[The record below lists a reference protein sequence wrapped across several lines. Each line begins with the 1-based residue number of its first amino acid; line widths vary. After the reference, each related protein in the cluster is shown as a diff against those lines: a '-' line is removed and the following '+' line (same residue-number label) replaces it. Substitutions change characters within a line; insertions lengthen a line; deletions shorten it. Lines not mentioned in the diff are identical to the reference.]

1 MKNNIKNILKSK
13 TCKRIVSGL
22 TAFVMTFSAFPI
34 ADIGNEIKQLDLFS
48 ISVSAANNDDAIP
61 PDDYEFLHDSDNKI
75 SITVQDFYKY
85 AKSYSDYPGYHQYD
99 QITIKTSSSV
109 TAYYEREFSGLGTA
123 TKPFAGSIEIEANKD
138 VVLNLDAPLF
148 NYVTDT
154 AVLNNENT
162 LKIARFY
169 GHKIPSGQT
178 IDDTTPL
185 IAKNVVLDSKYPDK
199 AKATWNISVV
209 KPSATDDETLD
220 GTLEAFGG
228 MIETIADSTQLTL
241 NVTMDQQTGDTSAVA
256 MKSKSDLGLACGL
269 IKQNATLNFSIDAS
283 SDGTIRNIS
292 SIETTLGDV
301 GGLVGEMESGSTFN
315 YTGSNIQNASTNIK
329 TSKDGYAG
337 GLVGK
342 IDSATVTFPN
352 TTYTINQYIYGTLGS
367 GGIFGYY
374 KPKNDETS
382 YDFSNL
388 NTASSQQNGTGDI
401 GGLFGVLD
409 CDHNFTI
416 DTAATVISNHA
427 DGSATSYGGL
437 IGRYKNSSLS
447 NTLTISNI
455 STNMTK
461 ASGKGAASYGG
472 AIGIIDDTNA
482 TYVKFDSFTLSN
494 AVNAYKAGDE
504 AAPRFGGLVGKAENA
519 FVDADDVT
527 ITVNNYYTGG
537 GLVGDLGNGILR
549 LTGTTDLSGA
559 KSIAPTSNGHLYGQ
573 IVGNRDSALVF
584 AEIEWVFKRSDAV
597 AADDIGAWGEVLRFD
612 TKGTDTETETDEE
625 TGDETTYDITYEQFD
640 SNTVLT
646 VNETA
651 HTITIADSANTIS
664 TVADFASTALN
675 IQISGGNIITAGS
688 ALSDDGDITLDDD
701 IDLSETGLTG
711 FTRDN
716 SGSNNDMTESHCVFN
731 GNFDADSHTV
741 TLAIGEPYGY
751 RGEDDESTADVREDD
766 LSIAETRTEG
776 DGRIYNHRYN
786 GLFGVING
794 SQIGD
799 DEATTNSTIAG
810 SIYVSPKANDIY
822 VGAVAAVVKT
832 NAKIYC
838 LDVET
843 EFDYAGTKNIYLGRL
858 VGEVNEPDEN
868 TVSTKALDIY
878 NCVLSGEV
886 SGTNASDSTCIGGAI
901 GKIYHH
907 VNKIQ
912 NWYFE
917 SIQLSGKIENKAEKT
932 DQIIGG
938 LVAMIS
944 GYSATSDY
952 KARTLTLDDI
962 ITTDLEIIG
971 GKATTMGGLLGYQWR
986 NTDVVV
992 GVTGKNYTLSMAG
1005 SDSTGAPYVTRLKIG
1020 TGSKITALGAVK
1032 DMAGLVYNAT
1042 GKWTVNDLDITAINV
1057 AANSP
1062 RSFGMIVNK
1071 GWYCDSGKNYK
1082 TDGSSSAIYLLLP
1095 TTTSYSISSS
1105 TLTSLNNAS
1114 VFDELVAY
1122 SAYYT
1127 DSGDTRSGVDD
1138 SGDEYILKNGA
1149 GVVSIKTTETNGL
1162 NMNGTTASKS
1172 YQAQTAQGA
1181 KPNPWTRYYYNL
1193 DTVTIPVTTSSST
1206 NWSSASAQKK
1216 LMSWGLN
1223 KYAHQSIKS
1232 NFYDGFSGTI
1242 SSGEYLMSGY
1252 SWYPVDV
1259 DDSVTIQGTFKFN
1272 NYEFEESEKVNGGTN
1287 NSQKTS
1293 LNNSTYNTTTQ
1304 HYLLHS
1310 SLLRNV
1316 YSGKMVTINNV
1327 ILQGN
1332 TPVIN
1337 QYSGALICGTVDGA
1351 SDTNKAVINIDGL
1364 DLDGV
1369 YIHNIDNVTGDSK
1382 TYAPLVINKILSY
1395 TNLTAKNVKTTNKYT
1410 TNTSANVP
1418 HIKNDG
1424 TYPKAGSSFIGEVG
1438 SSTAKGLNL
1447 NFTKMKL
1454 DSRTAAVDNT
1464 NGENTALNNAY
1475 GTDRAIFTK
1484 ATLLDKFEFE
1494 SGSTGT
1500 YTYTW
1505 TNDWGTDGRY
1515 VTYGKEVGYTA
1526 EGEYPGIERQY
1537 IEGSSDSS
1545 EEYTSPV
1552 SNVDANGNYM
1562 SANKNN
1568 FLPYV
1573 ATEYVTNGTTH
1584 QLEVNHRT
1592 TTAEGC
1598 GTYND
1603 PYIIQSS
1610 SDLEN
1615 FAKILNGSFDGTSVT
1630 LPSTDER
1637 SVYWCDDK
1645 TGKTKH
1651 KLYSYS
1657 SGNYVCEG
1665 ETSLTTAQVRTYL
1678 AGAYYK
1684 LGKNIELNS
1693 TYPGLSN
1700 FDSLITSG
1708 ESQNDFAV
1716 FRGVIDGGGYTITNK
1731 SASPLIGNSYG
1742 CVIRKLTISVE
1753 SSTNITLPQANTT
1766 EKFPTCKSY
1775 GGVIANILGG
1785 DNVIEDVSVSYS
1797 AMTNTILITGAGSQN
1812 VPVGGYVGV
1821 IVNGALFF
1829 KTMSSKPQGL
1839 SAIDG
1844 SKLSGQITTGSGRN
1858 IVTTTYND
1866 LDNNSQWLYVN
1877 PIIGRVINGYA
1888 VTEGSEYV
1896 TSEENVTMHNGT
1908 KNYSIADIKKTE
1920 TNKLS
1925 TSAYTTVDG
1934 ASTMYS
1940 TDVSIPNAQ
1949 ALFVMSLLTQSS
1961 TTVGAPSTLV
1971 LGVSDSY
1978 GGTYH
1983 RMRCAAYSAVGTNAA
1998 NDSKPAD
2005 YTAAVTDQA
2014 ATGVP
2019 FLVKNYT
2026 DVISGTTSYG
2036 VLALTNNNTVCNL
2049 NLGGTEK
2056 EWTLPDGFRGIGTI
2070 GFGRSDLT
2078 NRTISLHK
2086 FSGKNNNGAGSA
2098 VTITMNMSLQHYEA
2112 DYDNYLPVNSGDESI
2127 GCIGGFGLFN
2137 TLHQNRKDQGTI
2149 EADYK
2154 VSDLGITGNINYF
2167 VFKHDSADG
2176 TATYTSSNVHNNAYL
2191 NVGGIAGYA
2200 GMLDSDSIKVEVI
2213 GVSGLTVNGF
2223 ETAGG
2228 FFGNLQLKNEA
2239 STNHQVTISNIT
2251 ADTAFTVTSKRYS
2264 GGIIGYFKQGNLN
2277 INTVTIKMPNVI
2289 NEYRGSAYQDFFNG
2303 AGGVIGFA
2311 QTGNTN
2317 APVLLSD
2324 ITLGQEN
2331 TAINSRIGYKEGS
2344 TFFRNSHNGA
2354 NVSGDDTV
2362 VAGGIIGRSNTIG
2375 SITENGITY
2384 SLKLENCNVYNISL
2398 YGHRV
2403 AGLIGSDID
2412 GNSYLTIYNCNV
2424 KSDQDS
2430 VIKGTTDTVNESA
2443 LDKKRLQHRACSG
2456 IIGGVKAKGLTI
2468 DSCCVEGYTLWGF
2481 NDTAGICANL
2491 ESASTKVR
2499 NFQIKDVDIISNYS
2513 AALFGWLNK
2522 DVKGYNILCD
2532 NVQFKDKDGGTTE
2545 NTAGQHGYLVSKNN
2559 ANNINIVGLSCK
2571 NTTAET
2577 GYFIPSKFIGTN
2589 DYSGGNNY
2597 IIFADYNYAASGSNS
2612 TFANVDTG
2620 AINVK
2625 DYEGHDVSNNKPYVS
2640 SSPKMYIGTNQFL
2653 TGDAVSSTTYLGSAL
2668 EQIILDKQD
2677 SQKSLNGAQSYA
2689 KAPAVDTNLL
2699 KDVTD
2704 HLTTSKEEFGTSF
2717 PYNFPM
2723 LVVEDSD
2730 KTKVTNYINY
2740 YIQNLTNSPSTFVFQ
2755 QDKTTDNK
2763 SNRYKVTLH
2772 KCTYNGST
2780 FTIGAAGTG
2789 SLQRYTTGFQMD
2801 ATKIDNADP
2810 TTPQFTLMDVQ
2821 FLDPSDSSKAAYHL
2835 YVPIYVKKMIQYK
2848 FNAEIA
2854 SGTNYYS
2861 DAYASITSKTLFEN
2875 LGNPVTMRIEYTYD
2889 RDTTDWA
2896 EAINGGENVLD
2907 GSNFFKELKMSMNS
2921 NGWAPDSRL
2930 VLVDSNNND
2939 KHYYLDSSIVTA
2951 DGNGIYHIPFDSFT
2965 TNGASGGTAYKPVPL
2980 SSLLEYTITA
2990 TSTATD
2996 GTLIRTNKA
3005 SEATVKDADGNMYR
3019 PRPNGDTSQGYTAT
3033 VTKVNPEIYYLSFF
3047 TNKNSGNDKIYHYE
3061 INSIER
3067 FGQHSTDNT
3076 NWKPNKIIKAYNNPV
3091 HLIIGNLYTNNTLDL
3106 TVTPRVAS
3114 TYEMTK
3120 SNNVLTI
3127 TMTSHISLTQDAKD
3141 EKIWQN
3147 LNNNPNSTIYQT
3159 FLMNYDM
3166 MKQDALASTI
3176 GVDTS
3181 AIQSITVTDYR
3192 IYYGLIVPTEAA
3204 DLEANPGEDVK
3215 SIATDPEELMNS
3227 NYIELRNNKNLNEYL
3242 RNSNS
3247 GHDNAATIRVTFAI
3261 EYAEK
3266 NLSKQFPER
3275 KDESDST
3282 IGSLVRGFSNISSV
3296 AESGAY
3302 SAISLPA
3309 YDTHRYY
3316 TKNISSAKLTYSVEK
3331 TPNSP
3336 NGQYSSLGIN
3346 PFDEQTAKVVTNKGH
3361 IDSSAIYSYID
3372 LVDPGEYIEFN
3383 LMLTCKADGGYER
3396 TPLVIGNYLNNLT
3409 IKAGNT
3415 TLYTQGGST
3424 DTDALKASMSSDG
3437 KTITLRAHKS
3447 QLKEIADK
3455 IYSIDISYD
3464 VLTGEAN
3471 GFGSTKAYSNY
3482 MVTLTAD
3489 IYEAI
3494 DSTVSPD
3501 NPSHDSDHIIYTNSK
3516 LQYSMIS

>member
-1 MKNNIKNILKSK
+1 MKNNIKKILKSK

-22 TAFVMTFSAFPI
+22 TAFVMAFSAFPI
-34 ADIGNEIKQLDLFS
+34 ADIGNEIKKLDLFS

-61 PDDYEFLHDSDNKI
+61 PDTYEFLHDDENKI
-75 SITVQDFYKY
+75 SITIKDFYKY

-99 QITIKTSSSV
+99 QITIKTSTSDV
-109 TAYYEREFSGLGTA
+109 VYYEREFSGLGTA
-123 TKPFAGSIEIEANKD
+123 NKPFAGSIEIEANND
-138 VVLNLDAPLF
+138 VVFNLDAPLF

-154 AVLNNENT
+154 AVLNNGSS
-162 LKIARFY
+162 LKISRFY

-185 IAKNVVLDSKYPDK
+185 IAKNVVLDTKYPSK

-209 KPSATDDETLD
+209 KPSATDDETLN
-220 GTLEAFGG
+220 GTLQDFGG
-228 MIETIADSTQLTL
+228 MIGTMADNTQLTL
-241 NVTMDQQTGDTSAVA
+241 NVTMDQQTGDTSAIA

-269 IKQNATLNFSIDAS
+269 IKKNATLNFSIGAS
-283 SDGTIRNIS
+283 SGGTIRNIS
-292 SIETTLGDV
+292 SIETSSGDV
-301 GGLVGEMESGSTFN
+301 GGLVGEMESNSTFN
-315 YTGSNIQNASTNIK
+315 YTGSNIQNVSTNIK
-329 TSKDGYAG
+329 TSASGYAG

-342 IDSATVTFPN
+342 IDSATVTLPN
-352 TTYTINQYIYGTLGS
+352 TTYTINQYISGTLGS

-374 KPKNDETS
+374 KPKANEQS
-382 YDFSNL
+382 FDFSNL
-388 NTASSQQNGTGDI
+388 NTTNSRQNGTGDV

-409 CDHNFTI
+409 SDHNFTI
-416 DTAATVISNHA
+416 DTSATVTSNHA

-437 IGRYKNSSLS
+437 IGRYKNTSLS

-472 AIGIIDDTNA
+472 AIGIIDETNA
-482 TYVKFDSFTLSN
+482 AYVKFDSFTLSN

-527 ITVNNYYTGG
+527 ISVNNYYTGG
-537 GLVGDLGNGILR
+537 GLVGDLGNGVLR
-549 LTGTTDLSGA
+549 LTGMTDLSAA
-559 KSIAPTSNGHLYGQ
+559 KSTAPTSNGHLYGQ

-584 AEIEWVFKRSDAV
+584 AETGWVFKRSEAV

-612 TKGTDTETETDEE
+612 TKDTATEAETDEE
-625 TGDETTYDITYEQFD
+625 TGDETAYDITYEQF
-640 SNTVLT
+640 SSSTVLT

-651 HTITIADSANTIS
+651 HTITIANSVS
-664 TVADFASTALN
+664 TVSSVADFASTALN
-675 IQISGGNIITAGS
+675 IKVSNGNIITAGTP
-688 ALSDDGDITLDDD
+688 LSGDITLGSN
-701 IDLSETGLTG
+701 IDLRGTGLTG

-716 SGSNNDMTESHCVFN
+716 SGSENKMTESHCVFSK
-731 GNFDADSHTV
+731 NFDAAGYTV
-741 TLAIGEPYGY
+741 TLAIGEAYGY
-751 RGEDDESTADVREDD
+751 RGEDDESTEDVREDD
-766 LSIAETRTEG
+766 LSTAEERTEG

-799 DEATTNSTIAG
+799 DEATANSTIAG
-810 SIYVSPKANDIY
+810 TICVSPKANDIY
-822 VGAVAAVVKT
+822 VGAVAAVVKKS
-832 NAKIYC
+832 AKIYC

-843 EFDYAGTKNIYLGRL
+843 KFDYAGTENIYLGRL

-886 SGTNASDSTCIGGAI
+886 SGTNASDGTCIGGAI
-901 GKIYHH
+901 GKIYHY

-1082 TDGSSSAIYLLLP
+1082 TDGTSSAIYLLLP

-1149 GVVSIKTTETNGL
+1149 GVVSIKTSETNGL
-1162 NMNGTTASKS
+1162 NMNGTTLSNS
-1172 YQAQTAQGA
+1172 YKAQTTQGA

-1193 DTVTIPVTTSSST
+1193 DTVTSDKSSDLGT
-1206 NWSSASAQKK
+1206 AQKK

-1223 KYAHQSIKS
+1223 QYAHQSIRD
-1232 NFYDGFSGTI
+1232 NFANPFTNNQIDLATYD
-1242 SSGEYLMSGY
+1242 MSGY

-1259 DDSVTIQGTFKFN
+1259 DSNVKVQGTFKFY
-1272 NYEFEESEKVNGGTN
+1272 NYEFEQSEAANGDTY

-1293 LNNSTYNTTTQ
+1293 LYNSTKSSTTQ
-1304 HYLLHS
+1304 HYMLHS

-1316 YSGKMVTINNV
+1316 YAGKTVTVNNV

-1337 QYSGALICGTVDGA
+1337 GYSGAFICGTVDGS

-1369 YIHNIDNVTGDSK
+1369 YIHNITNVTGDSI
-1382 TYAPLVINKILSY
+1382 TYAPLAINRILKY
-1395 TNLTAKNVKTTNKYT
+1395 TNLTVKNVKTTNKYT
-1410 TNTSANVP
+1410 TNTSTNVP
-1418 HIKNDG
+1418 YIKKDG
-1424 TYPKAGSSFIGEVG
+1424 TYPKAGSSLIGEVG

-1454 DSRTAAVDNT
+1454 DGRTAAVDDT

-1475 GTDRAIFTK
+1475 GTDKTIFTK

-1505 TNDWGTDGRY
+1505 ANDWGSDGRY
-1515 VTYGKEVGYTA
+1515 VTYGKEVGYTN

-1537 IEGSSDSS
+1537 IEGSSESAA
-1545 EEYTSPV
+1545 EYTSPM
-1552 SNVDANGNYM
+1552 SNADANGNYM
-1562 SANKNN
+1562 STNKNN

-1573 ATEYVTNGTTH
+1573 ATAYTSNGTKH

-1603 PYIIQSS
+1603 PYLIQNG

-1615 FAKILNGSFDGTSVT
+1615 FAKILNGICDGTSVI
-1630 LPSTDER
+1630 LPSADER
-1637 SVYWCDDK
+1637 AAYWCDDK
-1645 TGKTKH
+1645 SGKTKH
-1651 KLYSYS
+1651 KVFTF
-1657 SGNYVCEG
+1657 GGTTFDCEG
-1665 ETSLTTAQVRTYL
+1665 ETSLTTTQVRTYL

-1684 LGKNIELNS
+1684 LGKSIELNS
-1693 TYPGLSN
+1693 TYPGLSS
-1700 FDSLITSG
+1700 FTSISTSG
-1708 ESQNDFAV
+1708 ATQNDFAV

-1731 SASPLIGNSYG
+1731 STSPLIGNSYG
-1742 CVIRKLTISVE
+1742 SVVKNLTISVE
-1753 SSTNITLPQANTT
+1753 SINNIQLNQANTT
-1766 EKFPTCKSY
+1766 DKFPTCQSY
-1775 GGVIANILGG
+1775 GGVIANVLGG

-1797 AMTNTILITGAGSQN
+1797 AMTNTILITGTGSQN

-1821 IVNGALFF
+1821 IVNGALIF

-1877 PIIGRVINGYA
+1877 PIIGRVLNGYV
-1888 VTEGSEYV
+1888 VTESSEYV

-1925 TSAYTTVDG
+1925 TSAYTAVTG
-1934 ASTMYS
+1934 ATTMYS

-1961 TTVGAPSTLV
+1961 TTVGDPTTLT
-1971 LGVSDSY
+1971 LGISDSY

-1983 RMRCAAYSAVGTNAA
+1983 RMRCADYSAVGTNAA
-1998 NDSKPAD
+1998 NDSKPTD
-2005 YTAAVTDQA
+2005 YTATVTDQA

-2036 VLALTNNNTVCNL
+2036 VLALTNNNTVCNF
-2049 NLGGTEK
+2049 NLGGTETA
-2056 EWTLPDGFRGIGTI
+2056 WTLPDSFRGIGSI
-2070 GFGRSDLT
+2070 GFNRSDLT

-2086 FSGKNNNGAGSA
+2086 FSGKNNNGVGSA

-2112 DYDNYLPVNSGDESI
+2112 AYDNYVPVNNSQ
-2127 GCIGGFGLFN
+2127 GGFGLFD
-2137 TLHQNRKDQGTI
+2137 TLHHNRSDQGAK
-2149 EADYK
+2149 ADSYK
-2154 VSDLGITGNINYF
+2154 ISNLNITGTIDYY
-2167 VFKHDSADG
+2167 VFYHTSTDGSVTYISTNVANDS
-2176 TATYTSSNVHNNAYL
+2176 YL
-2191 NVGGIAGYA
+2191 NTGGIAGYA
-2200 GMLDSDSIKVEVI
+2200 GFEGTDSITVETI

-2228 FFGNLQLKNEA
+2228 FFGNLQLANNA
-2239 STNHQVTISNIT
+2239 TNHLVTISNIN
-2251 ADTAFTVTSKRYS
+2251 AETAFTVKSKRYS
-2264 GGIIGYFKQGNLN
+2264 GGIIGYFKQGNLD
-2277 INTVTIKMPNVI
+2277 INNVSIMLPNVI
-2289 NEYRGSAYQDFFNG
+2289 NEYRGNAYQDFENG
-2303 AGGVIGFA
+2303 AGGIIGFA
-2311 QTGNTN
+2311 QTGNSN

-2443 LDKKRLQHRACSG
+2443 LDRKRLQHRACSG

-2559 ANNINIVGLSCK
+2559 DNNINIVGLSCK

-2689 KAPAVDTNLL
+2689 KAPAVDTDLL

-2821 FLDPSDSSKAAYHL
+2821 FLDPSDSSKVAYHL

-2990 TSTATD
+2990 TNNGPLIVTTDAT
-2996 GTLIRTNKA
+2996 K
-3005 SEATVKDADGNMYR
+3005 ATVKSPDGRTMYM
-3019 PRPNGDTSQGYTAT
+3019 PRPNGNTAQGYTAT
-3033 VTKVNPEIYYLSFF
+3033 VTKVNPEVYYLSFF
-3047 TNKNSGNDKIYHYE
+3047 TNKNSGNDKIYHYVV
-3061 INSIER
+3061 NSLER
-3067 FGQHSTDNT
+3067 FEQHSTDNT
-3076 NWKPNKIIKAYNNPV
+3076 NWKPNKIIRAYNDPV

-3114 TYEMTK
+3114 TYKMSK
-3120 SNNVLTI
+3120 SNNVLTV
-3127 TMTSHISLTQDAKD
+3127 TMTSHISLTQAAKD

-3147 LNNNPNSTIYQT
+3147 LNENPNSTIYQT

-3166 MKQDALASTI
+3166 MKQDAPASTI

-3192 IYYGLIVPTEAA
+3192 IYYGLTVPNEEA
-3204 DLEANPGEDVK
+3204 DLVANPGEDVK
-3215 SIATDPEELMNS
+3215 PISTDPEELMNS

-3242 RNSNS
+3242 KNSTT
-3247 GHDNAATIRVTFAI
+3247 GHENAATIQVTFAI

-3266 NLSKQFPER
+3266 NLTKQFPER

-3302 SAISLPA
+3302 SATSLKA
-3309 YDTHRYY
+3309 EDSHRYY
-3316 TKNISSAKLTYSVEK
+3316 TTNLSSANLTYNAEK
-3331 TPNSP
+3331 TPSSP

-3361 IDSSAIYSYID
+3361 IDSTAIYSYID
-3372 LVDPGEYIEFN
+3372 LVDPGDYIEFN
-3383 LMLTCKADGGYER
+3383 LTLTSKKDGYDR
-3396 TPLVIGNYLNNLT
+3396 TPLVLGDYLNNLT

-3415 TLYTQGGST
+3415 TLYTQGTSV
-3424 DTDALKASMSSDG
+3424 DNSQLKASISSDG
-3437 KTITLRAHKS
+3437 KTLTLRAHKS
-3447 QLKEIADK
+3447 QLKELADK
-3455 IYSIDISYD
+3455 IYTIDISYD

-3482 MVTLTAD
+3482 KVTLTAD
-3489 IYEAI
+3489 IYAAI
-3494 DSTVSPD
+3494 DTTASPD
-3501 NPSHDSDHIIYTNSK
+3501 NPTHDSDHIIYTNSK

>member
-109 TAYYEREFSGLGTA
+109 TAYYEREFSGLGTS

-241 NVTMDQQTGDTSAVA
+241 NVTMDQQTGDTDPVEL
-256 MKSKSDLGLACGL
+256 KSKSNLGLACGL
-269 IKQNATLNFSIDAS
+269 IKRNAILNFSIGTS
-283 SDGTIRNIS
+283 EGGTIRNVS
-292 SIETTLGDV
+292 SIETSSGNV
-301 GGLVGEMESGSTFN
+301 GGLVGEMETGSTFN

-858 VGEVNEPDEN
+858 IGEVNEPAEN
-868 TVSTKALDIY
+868 TSSTKALDIY
-878 NCVLSGEV
+878 NCILSGKV
-886 SGTNASDSTCIGGAI
+886 SGTNASGSTCIGGAI

-907 VNKIQ
+907 ENKIQ
-912 NWYFE
+912 NWYFK
-917 SIQLSGKIENKAEKT
+917 SIQLSGKIENNAEKT

-938 LVAMIS
+938 LVATIS
-944 GYSATSDY
+944 GYSATSNY
-952 KARTLTLDDI
+952 KKRTLTLDDI
-962 ITTDLEIIG
+962 STTNLEICG
-971 GKATTMGGLLGYQWR
+971 GKATSMGGLLGYQWL
-986 NTDVVV
+986 NTDVNV
-992 GVTGKNYTLSMAG
+992 GAEVLNEETEEIEYSSLTVS
-1005 SDSTGAPYVTRLKIG
+1005 S
-1020 TGSKITALGAVK
+1020 GSKITATDTVK

-1057 AANSP
+1057 AANGP

-1095 TTTSYSISSS
+1095 TTTCYSITSS
-1105 TLTSLNNAS
+1105 TLTSLNDAA

-1337 QYSGALICGTVDGA
+1337 DYSGALICGTVDGV

-1369 YIHNIDNVTGDSK
+1369 YIHNIINVTGDSK
-1382 TYAPLVINKILSY
+1382 TYAPLVINKILKY
-1395 TNLTAKNVKTTNKYT
+1395 TNLIVKNVKTTSKYT
-1410 TNTSANVP
+1410 NNTSTNVP
-1418 HIKNDG
+1418 HIMDDG
-1424 TYPKAGSSFIGEVG
+1424 TYPKAGSSLIGEVG

-1447 NFTKMKL
+1447 NFTMMKL
-1454 DSRTAAVDNT
+1454 DGRTTSVDNT
-1464 NGENTALNNAY
+1464 NDENTALDTAY
-1475 GTDRAIFTK
+1475 GTNRTIFTK

-1505 TNDWGTDGRY
+1505 ANDWGSDGRY
-1515 VTYGKEVGYTA
+1515 VTYGKEVGYTT
-1526 EGEYPGIERQY
+1526 EGEFPGIERQY
-1537 IEGSSDSS
+1537 IEGSSDSAV
-1545 EEYTSPV
+1545 EYTSPM
-1552 SNVDANGNYM
+1552 SNADTNGNYM
-1562 SANKNN
+1562 NTNKNN

-1573 ATEYVTNGTTH
+1573 ATAYGSTTTTH

-1603 PYIIQSS
+1603 PYMIQSS
-1610 SDLEN
+1610 TDLEN
-1615 FAKILNGSFDGTSVT
+1615 FAKILNGTYDGTSVT
-1630 LPSTDER
+1630 LPSSVER
-1637 SVYWCDDK
+1637 TAYWCDDK

-1651 KLYSYS
+1651 KKYTYS
-1657 SGNYVCEG
+1657 SGSYVCEG
-1665 ETSLTTAQVRTYL
+1665 ETSLSTTEVRTYL

-1708 ESQNDFAV
+1708 ASQNDFAV
-1716 FRGVIDGGGYTITNK
+1716 FRGVIEGGGYTITNK
-1731 SASPLIGNSYG
+1731 SSSPLIGNSYG
-1742 CVIRKLTISVE
+1742 CVVRKLTISVE
-1753 SSTNITLPQANTT
+1753 SSANVVLTQANTID
-1766 EKFPTCKSY
+1766 KFPTCKSY

-1785 DNVIEDVSVSYS
+1785 DNIIEDVSVTYENLSKNI
-1797 AMTNTILITGAGSQN
+1797 MLKGNNKLI
-1812 VPVGGYVGV
+1812 PVGGYVGV
-1821 IVNGALFF
+1821 IVNGSLIF
-1829 KTMSSKPQGL
+1829 KNMTNKPQGL
-1839 SAIDG
+1839 STFSNG
-1844 SKLSGQITTGSGRN
+1844 LLR
-1858 IVTTTYND
+1858 Y
-1866 LDNNSQWLYVN
+1866 NNSSTATSGYNNFTLDDQSFLYVN
-1877 PIIGRVINGYA
+1877 PIIGRVLNGYA
-1888 VTEGSEYV
+1888 VTEGSDYV
-1896 TSEENVTMHNGT
+1896 TSENNVTMHNST
-1908 KNYSIADIKKTE
+1908 LINSDDSIAYNTPKNYSIADIKKTE

-1925 TSAYTTVDG
+1925 TGTYTTVEG

-1961 TTVGAPSTLV
+1961 TTVGDPSTLT
-1971 LGVSDSY
+1971 LGTSDSY

-1983 RMRCAAYSAVGTNAA
+1983 RMRCADYSAVGTNAA

-2036 VLALTNNNTVCNL
+2036 VLALTNNNTVCNF
-2049 NLGGTEK
+2049 NLGGPETA
-2056 EWTLPDGFRGIGTI
+2056 WTLPDGFRGIGTI

-2112 DYDNYLPVNSGDESI
+2112 DYDNYLPVNNSQ
-2127 GCIGGFGLFN
+2127 GGFGLFD
-2137 TLHQNRKDQGTI
+2137 TLHHNRSDQGTK
-2149 EADYK
+2149 ADNYK
-2154 VSDLGITGNINYF
+2154 ISDLNITGSIKYYVFLHSDPNGVMVYKKANIY
-2167 VFKHDSADG
+2167 
-2176 TATYTSSNVHNNAYL
+2176 NASYL
-2191 NVGGIAGYA
+2191 NTGGIAGFA
-2200 GMLDSDSIKVEVI
+2200 GFSSDDSITVDTI
-2213 GVSGLTVNGF
+2213 GVSGLTVEGF

-2228 FFGNLQLKNEA
+2228 FFGNLQLSNKN
-2239 STNHQVTISNIT
+2239 SSSHLVSISDIN
-2251 ADTAFTVTSKRYS
+2251 AQDAFKVHSKRYA

-2277 INTVTIKMPNVI
+2277 ISDVTIKLPTVL
-2289 NEYRGSAYQDFFNG
+2289 NEYK
-2303 AGGVIGFA
+2303 
-2311 QTGNTN
+2311 
-2317 APVLLSD
+2317 
-2324 ITLGQEN
+2324 GQE
-2331 TAINSRIGYKEGS
+2331 TGEAKD
-2344 TFFRNSHNGA
+2344 FDNG
-2354 NVSGDDTV
+2354 
-2362 VAGGIIGRSNTIG
+2362 AGGIIGYCQNVSGNSPVTLSNIELGQLNTTIVSRIG
-2375 SITENGITY
+2375 YIEGYSCIKTEANVVAGGLIGRNNTYKGNNDY
-2384 SLKLENCNVYNISL
+2384 SLKIENCNIYNISI

-2403 AGLIGSDID
+2403 GGLIGSDAADSNTNTQSKI
-2412 GNSYLTIYNCNV
+2412 LIYNSNV
-2424 KSDQDS
+2424 KSDNGSILYGLLPGQ
-2430 VIKGTTDTVNESA
+2430 IK
-2443 LDKKRLQHRACSG
+2443 HRACG
-2456 IIGGVKAKGLTI
+2456 GLIGGSRASNGVIVDT
-2468 DSCCVEGYTLWGF
+2468 CCVEGYTLQGYQ
-2481 NDTAGICANL
+2481 DTAGICANVDG
-2491 ESASTKVR
+2491 AGYNVR
-2499 NFQIKDVDIISNYS
+2499 NFTIKDVVLKSDYS
-2513 AALFGWLNK
+2513 ASLFGWLPK
-2522 DVKGYNILCD
+2522 SLTGYNILCD
-2532 NVQFKDKDGGTTE
+2532 NVQFQDRNGDT
-2545 NTAGQHGYLVSKNN
+2545 NYVSAQHGYLVSKNN
-2559 ANNINIVGLSCK
+2559 GKSIKIAGLSIQNATPK
-2571 NTTAET
+2571 SSE
-2577 GYFIPSKFIGTN
+2577 YFIPPRLSGTE
-2589 DYSGGNNY
+2589 DYNTNGGY
-2597 IIFADYNYAASGSNS
+2597 IIFADHNGAASDSNKLFS
-2612 TFANVDTG
+2612 DINDTT
-2620 AINVK
+2620 NVK
-2625 DYEGHDVSNNKPYVS
+2625 DYNNQDVTDNSPYVT
-2640 SSPKMYIGTNQFL
+2640 SSPKMFIGTDQFL
-2653 TGDAVSSTTYLGSAL
+2653 TGDAVSSTSYAGSAF

-2677 SQKSLNGAQSYA
+2677 PQKSQNGAQSFQT
-2689 KAPAVDTNLL
+2689 APAVDAGLL

-2704 HLTTSKEEFGTSF
+2704 HLTTSREEFGTSF
-2717 PYNFPM
+2717 SYNFPM

-2730 KTKVTNYINY
+2730 RTKVTDYINY
-2740 YIQNLTNSPSTFVFQ
+2740 YLRNLTNTNYNYSLA
-2755 QDKTTDNK
+2755 
-2763 SNRYKVTLH
+2763 SNDSSIRNIFRVTLH
-2772 KCTYNGST
+2772 SCVYDSDDQKFIIDSGDSS
-2780 FTIGAAGTG
+2780 G
-2789 SLQRYTTGFQMD
+2789 SLKHYSGAFQMEPGS
-2801 ATKIDNADP
+2801 IDNADP
-2810 TTPQFTLMDVQ
+2810 NTPQFTLMDVQ
-2821 FLDPSDSSKAAYHL
+2821 FYDPSNLPTYKNNVLQAGTGKVAYHL

-3181 AIQSITVTDYR
+3181 AIQSITVTDYK
-3192 IYYGLIVPTEAA
+3192 IYFGLTVPTEAE
-3204 DLEANPGEDVK
+3204 DLEANPGENVK

-3516 LQYSMIS
+3516 LQYNMIS

>member
-13 TCKRIVSGL
+13 ICKRIVSGL

-34 ADIGNEIKQLDLFS
+34 ADIGNEIKKLDLFS

-109 TAYYEREFSGLGTA
+109 TAYYEREFSGLGTS

-292 SIETTLGDV
+292 RIETTSGDV

-388 NTASSQQNGTGDI
+388 NTASSQQNGSGDI

-416 DTAATVISNHA
+416 DTAATVTSNHA
-427 DGSATSYGGL
+427 DGAATSYGGL

-461 ASGKGAASYGG
+461 ASGKGATSYGG
-472 AIGIIDDTNA
+472 AIGIIDEANA
-482 TYVKFDSFTLSN
+482 AYVKFDSFSLLN

-537 GLVGDLGNGILR
+537 GLVGDLGNGVLR

-559 KSIAPTSNGHLYGQ
+559 KSIASTSNGHLYGQ

-612 TKGTDTETETDEE
+612 TKDTATEAETDEE
-625 TGDETTYDITYEQFD
+625 TGDETAYDITYEQF
-640 SNTVLT
+640 SSSTVLT

-651 HTITIADSANTIS
+651 HTITIADSVS
-664 TVADFASTALN
+664 SVSSVADFANTALN
-675 IQISGGNIITAGS
+675 IQISNGDIITAG
-688 ALSDDGDITLDDD
+688 ATLSSDITLGSN
-701 IDLSETGLTG
+701 IDLSGTGLTG

-716 SGSNNDMTESHCVFN
+716 SGSSNDMTESHCVFSR
-731 GNFDADSHTV
+731 NFDAAGYTV

-751 RGEDDESTADVREDD
+751 RGEDDESTEDVREDD
-766 LSIAETRTEG
+766 LSTAEERTEG

-799 DEATTNSTIAG
+799 DEATANSTIAG
-810 SIYVSPKANDIY
+810 TICVSPKANDIY
-822 VGAVAAVVKT
+822 VGAVAAVVKKS
-832 NAKIYC
+832 AKIYC

-843 EFDYAGTKNIYLGRL
+843 KFDYAGTKNIYLGRL

-868 TVSTKALDIY
+868 TVSTKALDIF
-878 NCVLSGEV
+878 NCVLSGDI
-886 SGTNASDSTCIGGAI
+886 SGSNASDSTCIGGAI

-944 GYSATSDY
+944 GYSATSSY
-952 KARTLTLDDI
+952 NPRTLTLDDI
-962 ITTDLEIIG
+962 ITTNLEISG
-971 GKATTMGGLLGYQWR
+971 GKSTSMGGLLGYQWL

-992 GVTGKNYTLSMAG
+992 GATGKNYTLSMAG
-1005 SDSTGAPYVTRLKIG
+1005 SDSTGAPYVTRLKIDS
-1020 TGSKITALGAVK
+1020 GSKITTSGAVK

-1057 AANSP
+1057 AASSP

-1095 TTTSYSISSS
+1095 TTTCYSISSS

-1162 NMNGTTASKS
+1162 NMNGITASKS

-1293 LNNSTYNTTTQ
+1293 LYNSDKSTTTQ
-1304 HYLLHS
+1304 HYLLHA

-1316 YSGKMVTINNV
+1316 YAGKTVTVNTV
-1327 ILQGN
+1327 TLQGN

-1337 QYSGALICGTVDGA
+1337 QYSGALICGTVDGV

-1369 YIHNIDNVTGDSK
+1369 YIHNITNVTGDSK
-1382 TYAPLVINKILSY
+1382 TYAPLVINKILKY
-1395 TNLTAKNVKTTNKYT
+1395 TNLTVKNVKTTNKYT

-1418 HIKNDG
+1418 HINNDG
-1424 TYPKAGSSFIGEVG
+1424 TYPKAGSSLIGEVG

-1447 NFTKMKL
+1447 NFTKIKL
-1454 DSRTAAVDNT
+1454 DGRTAAIDNT
-1464 NGENTALNNAY
+1464 NGENSALDNAY

-1505 TNDWGTDGRY
+1505 TNDWGSDGRY
-1515 VTYGKEVGYTA
+1515 VTYGKEVGYTT

-1537 IEGSSDSS
+1537 TEGSSESAA
-1545 EEYTSPV
+1545 EYTSPM
-1552 SNVDANGNYM
+1552 SNADANGSYM
-1562 SANKNN
+1562 STNKNN

-1573 ATEYVTNGTTH
+1573 AAAYASNGTTH

-1603 PYIIQSS
+1603 PYLIQNG

-1615 FAKILNGSFDGTSVT
+1615 FAKILNGSCDGTSVI
-1630 LPSTDER
+1630 LPSAEER
-1637 SVYWCDDK
+1637 TAYWCDDK
-1645 TGKTKH
+1645 SGKTKH
-1651 KLYSYS
+1651 KVFTF
-1657 SGNYVCEG
+1657 GGTTFDCEG
-1665 ETSLTTAQVRTYL
+1665 ETSLTTTQVRTYL

-1684 LGKNIELNS
+1684 LGKSIELNS
-1693 TYPGLSN
+1693 TYPGLSS
-1700 FDSLITSG
+1700 FTSISTSG
-1708 ESQNDFAV
+1708 ATQNDFAV

-1731 SASPLIGNSYG
+1731 STSPLIGNSYG
-1742 CVIRKLTISVE
+1742 SVVKNLTISVE
-1753 SSTNITLPQANTT
+1753 SAGNIQLNQTNNT

-1775 GGVIANILGG
+1775 GGVISNVLGG
-1785 DNVIEDVSVSYS
+1785 DNIIDNVSVSYAS
-1797 AMTNTILITGAGSQN
+1797 MQNYIDLEGANNQLI
-1812 VPVGGYVGV
+1812 PVGGYIGV
-1821 IVNGALFF
+1821 IVSGCLIF
-1829 KTMSSKPQGL
+1829 KNMNDKPQGIA
-1839 SAIDG
+1839 SAENSIV
-1844 SKLSGQITTGSGRN
+1844 ITDYKKNSRTGA
-1858 IVTTTYND
+1858 VTYTD
-1866 LDNNSQWLYVN
+1866 VFADNWLYVN
-1877 PIIGRVINGYA
+1877 PIIGRVLNGYA
-1888 VTEGSEYV
+1888 VTEGSDYV
-1896 TSEENVTMHNGT
+1896 TSEDDVTMHNGT

-1920 TNKLS
+1920 ENKLS
-1925 TSAYTTVDG
+1925 TSAYTAVTG
-1934 ASTMYS
+1934 ATTMYS

-1983 RMRCAAYSAVGTNAA
+1983 RMRCADYSAVGTNAA
-1998 NDSKPAD
+1998 NDSKPTD

-2036 VLALTNNNTVCNL
+2036 VLALTNNNTVCNF
-2049 NLGGTEK
+2049 NLGGTETA
-2056 EWTLPDGFRGIGTI
+2056 WTLPDSFRGIGSI
-2070 GFGRSDLT
+2070 GFNRSDLT

-2086 FSGKNNNGAGSA
+2086 FSGKNNNGVGSA

-2112 DYDNYLPVNSGDESI
+2112 AYDNYVPVKNSQ
-2127 GCIGGFGLFN
+2127 GGFGLFD
-2137 TLHQNRKDQGTI
+2137 TLHHNRSDQGTK
-2149 EADYK
+2149 ADDYK
-2154 VSDLGITGNINYF
+2154 ISDLNITGNIKYY
-2167 VFKHDSADG
+2167 VFLHSDPNGVMVYKKANIYNDS
-2176 TATYTSSNVHNNAYL
+2176 YL
-2191 NVGGIAGYA
+2191 NTGGIAGFA
-2200 GMLDSDSIKVEVI
+2200 GFSSDDSITVDTI
-2213 GVSGLTVNGF
+2213 GVSGLTVEGF

-2228 FFGNLQLKNEA
+2228 FFGNLQLSNKN
-2239 STNHQVTISNIT
+2239 SSSHLVSISDIN
-2251 ADTAFTVTSKRYS
+2251 AQDAFKVHSKRYA

-2277 INTVTIKMPNVI
+2277 ISDVTIKMPTVL
-2289 NEYRGSAYQDFFNG
+2289 NEYK
-2303 AGGVIGFA
+2303 
-2311 QTGNTN
+2311 
-2317 APVLLSD
+2317 
-2324 ITLGQEN
+2324 GQE
-2331 TAINSRIGYKEGS
+2331 TGEAKD
-2344 TFFRNSHNGA
+2344 FDNG
-2354 NVSGDDTV
+2354 
-2362 VAGGIIGRSNTIG
+2362 AGGIIGYCQNVSGNSPVTLSNIELGQLNTTIVSRIG
-2375 SITENGITY
+2375 YIEGYSCITTEANVVAGGLIGRNNTYKGNNDY
-2384 SLKLENCNVYNISL
+2384 SLKIENCNIYNISI

-2403 AGLIGSDID
+2403 GGLIGSDAADSNTNTQSKI
-2412 GNSYLTIYNCNV
+2412 LIYNSNV
-2424 KSDQDS
+2424 KSDNGSILYGLLPGQ
-2430 VIKGTTDTVNESA
+2430 IK
-2443 LDKKRLQHRACSG
+2443 HRACG
-2456 IIGGVKAKGLTI
+2456 GLIGGSRASNGVIVDT
-2468 DSCCVEGYTLWGF
+2468 CCVEGYTLQGYQ
-2481 NDTAGICANL
+2481 DTAGICANVDG
-2491 ESASTKVR
+2491 AGYNVR
-2499 NFQIKDVDIISNYS
+2499 NFTIKDVVLKSDYS
-2513 AALFGWLNK
+2513 ASLFGWLPK
-2522 DVKGYNILCD
+2522 PLTGYNILCD
-2532 NVQFKDKDGGTTE
+2532 NVQFQDRNGGTKYVS
-2545 NTAGQHGYLVSKNN
+2545 AQHGYLVSKNN
-2559 ANNINIVGLSCK
+2559 GKSIKIAGLSIQNATPK
-2571 NTTAET
+2571 SSE
-2577 GYFIPSKFIGTN
+2577 YFIPPRLSGTE
-2589 DYSGGNNY
+2589 DYNTNGGY
-2597 IIFADYNYAASGSNS
+2597 IIFADHNGVASDSNKLFS
-2612 TFANVDTG
+2612 DINDTT
-2620 AINVK
+2620 NVK
-2625 DYEGHDVSNNKPYVS
+2625 DYNNQDVTDNSPYVT
-2640 SSPKMYIGTNQFL
+2640 SSPKMFIGTDQFL
-2653 TGDAVSSTTYLGSAL
+2653 TGDAVSSTSYAGSAF

-2677 SQKSLNGAQSYA
+2677 PQKSQNGAQSFQT
-2689 KAPAVDTNLL
+2689 APAVDAGLL

-2704 HLTTSKEEFGTSF
+2704 HLTTSREEFGTSF
-2717 PYNFPM
+2717 SYNFPM

-2730 KTKVTNYINY
+2730 RTKVTDYINY
-2740 YIQNLTNSPSTFVFQ
+2740 YLRNLTNTNYNYSLA
-2755 QDKTTDNK
+2755 
-2763 SNRYKVTLH
+2763 SNDSSIRNIFRVTLH
-2772 KCTYNGST
+2772 SCVYDSDDQKFIIDSGDSS
-2780 FTIGAAGTG
+2780 G
-2789 SLQRYTTGFQMD
+2789 SLKHYSGAFQMEPGS
-2801 ATKIDNADP
+2801 IDNADP
-2810 TTPQFTLMDVQ
+2810 NTPQFTLMDVQ
-2821 FLDPSDSSKAAYHL
+2821 FYDPSNLPTYKNNVLQAGTGKVAYHL

-3005 SEATVKDADGNMYR
+3005 SEATVKDADGNMYK
-3019 PRPNGDTSQGYTAT
+3019 PRPNGNTSQGYTAT

-3147 LNNNPNSTIYQT
+3147 LNNNPNSTVYQT

-3181 AIQSITVTDYR
+3181 AIQSITVTDYK
-3192 IYYGLIVPTEAA
+3192 IYFGLTVPTEAA
-3204 DLEANPGEDVK
+3204 DLEANPGENVK

-3242 RNSNS
+3242 RNSTA

-3275 KDESDST
+3275 KDESVSS

-3302 SAISLPA
+3302 SAISLKA
-3309 YDTHRYY
+3309 EDTHRYY

-3331 TPNSP
+3331 MPNSP
-3336 NGQYSSLGIN
+3336 NGQYSSIGIN

-3361 IDSSAIYSYID
+3361 IDSTAIYSYID
-3372 LVDPGEYIEFN
+3372 LVDPGDYIEFN
-3383 LMLTCKADGGYER
+3383 LTLTSKKDGYDR
-3396 TPLVIGNYLNNLT
+3396 TPLVLGNYLNNIT

-3415 TLYTQGGST
+3415 TLYTQGSSI
-3424 DTDALKASMSSDG
+3424 DTSQIKASISLDG
-3437 KTITLRAHKS
+3437 TTLTLRAHKS

-3455 IYSIDISYD
+3455 IYTIDISYD
-3464 VLTGEAN
+3464 VLTGETN

-3482 MVTLTAD
+3482 KVTLTAD
-3489 IYEAI
+3489 IYSAI
-3494 DSTVSPD
+3494 DTTASPD
-3501 NPSHDSDHIIYTNSK
+3501 NPTHDSDHIIYTNSK

>member
-13 TCKRIVSGL
+13 TSKRIVSGL
-22 TAFVMTFSAFPI
+22 TAFVMAFSAFPI
-34 ADIGNEIKQLDLFS
+34 ADIGNEIKNLDLFS
-48 ISVSAANNDDAIP
+48 ISASAANNDDANP
-61 PDDYEFLHDSDNKI
+61 PDTYEFLHDDENKI
-75 SITVQDFYKY
+75 SITIKDFYKY

-99 QITIKTSSSV
+99 QITIKTSTSDV
-109 TAYYEREFSGLGTA
+109 VYYEREFSGLGTA
-123 TKPFAGSIEIEANKD
+123 NKPFAGSIEIEANND
-138 VVLNLDAPLF
+138 VVFNLDAPLF

-154 AVLNNENT
+154 AVLNNGSS
-162 LKIARFY
+162 LKISRFY

-185 IAKNVVLDSKYPDK
+185 IAKNVVLDTKYPSK

-209 KPSATDDETLD
+209 KPSATDDETLN
-220 GTLEAFGG
+220 GTLQDFGG
-228 MIETIADSTQLTL
+228 MIGTMADNTQLTL
-241 NVTMDQQTGDTSAVA
+241 NVTMDQQTGDTSAIA

-269 IKQNATLNFSIDAS
+269 IKKNATLNFSIGAS
-283 SDGTIRNIS
+283 SGGTIRNIS
-292 SIETTLGDV
+292 SIETSSGDV
-301 GGLVGEMESGSTFN
+301 GGLVGEMESNSTFN
-315 YTGSNIQNASTNIK
+315 YTGSNIQNVSTNIK
-329 TSKDGYAG
+329 TSASGYAG

-342 IDSATVTFPN
+342 IDSATVTLPN
-352 TTYTINQYIYGTLGS
+352 TTYTINQYISGTLGS

-374 KPKNDETS
+374 KPKANEQS
-382 YDFSNL
+382 FDFSNL
-388 NTASSQQNGTGDI
+388 NTTNSRQNGTGDV

-409 CDHNFTI
+409 SDHNFTI
-416 DTAATVISNHA
+416 DTSATVTSNHA

-437 IGRYKNSSLS
+437 IGRYKNTSLS

-472 AIGIIDDTNA
+472 AIGIIDETNA
-482 TYVKFDSFTLSN
+482 AYVKFDSFTLSN

-519 FVDADDVT
+519 FVDADNVT
-527 ITVNNYYTGG
+527 ISVNNYYTGG
-537 GLVGDLGNGILR
+537 GLVGDLGNGVLR

-559 KSIAPTSNGHLYGQ
+559 KSTAPTSNGHLYGQ

-584 AEIEWVFKRSDAV
+584 AETGWVFKRSAAV
-597 AADDIGAWGEVLRFD
+597 SADDIGAWGEVLRFD
-612 TKGTDTETETDEE
+612 TKSTDTNTETDEG
-625 TGDETTYDITYEQFD
+625 TGDETTYDITYEQF
-640 SNTVLT
+640 SSSTVLT

-651 HTITIADSANTIS
+651 HTITVADSVS
-664 TVADFASTALN
+664 TVSSVADFASTALN
-675 IQISGGNIITAGS
+675 IKVSSGNIITAGTP
-688 ALSDDGDITLDDD
+688 LSGDITLGSN
-701 IDLSETGLTG
+701 IDLRGTGLTG

-716 SGSNNDMTESHCVFN
+716 SGSDNKMDESHCVFSNKFVADDN
-731 GNFDADSHTV
+731 GYSI
-741 TLAIGEPYGY
+741 TLAIGESYGF
-751 RGEDDESTADVREDD
+751 RGEDDLSTAE
-766 LSIAETRTEG
+766 ERTEG
-776 DGRIYNHRYN
+776 DGKIYNHRYN

-794 SQIGD
+794 SVIGD
-799 DEATTNSTIAG
+799 YEDFENTITIKG
-810 SIYVSPKANDIY
+810 SINVSPKANDIY
-822 VGAVAAVVKT
+822 VGAVAAITKT
-832 NAKIYC
+832 QVSIYC

-843 EFDYAGTKNIYLGRL
+843 KFDYAGAKNIYLGRL
-858 VGEVNEPDEN
+858 IGEVNEPAEN
-868 TVSTKALDIY
+868 TNTPNVTKAIDIY
-878 NCVLSGEV
+878 SCNLSGEV
-886 SGTNASDSTCIGGAI
+886 SGINASDGTCIGGAI

-907 VNKIQ
+907 DNKIQ

-932 DQIIGG
+932 NQIVGG

-944 GYSATSDY
+944 GYSATSSY
-952 KARTLTLDDI
+952 NPRTLTLDDI
-962 ITTDLEIIG
+962 ITKNLEISG
-971 GKATTMGGLLGYQWR
+971 GKATTMGGLLGYQWL
-986 NTDVVV
+986 NTNVVV
-992 GVTGKNYTLSMAG
+992 GVTGKPNDLPDTN
-1005 SDSTGAPYVTRLKIG
+1005 VTIN
-1020 TGSKITALGAVK
+1020 TNSKITAIGDVK

-1057 AANSP
+1057 AASSP

-1071 GWYCDSGKNYK
+1071 GWYCASGKNYK

-1095 TTTSYSISSS
+1095 TTTCYSISSS
-1105 TLTSLNNAS
+1105 TLTSLNGAS

-1127 DSGDTRSGVDD
+1127 DSDDTRSGVDD

-1149 GVVSIKTTETNGL
+1149 GVVSIKTSETNGL
-1162 NMNGTTASKS
+1162 NMNGTTLSNS
-1172 YQAQTAQGA
+1172 YKAQTTQGA

-1193 DTVTIPVTTSSST
+1193 DTVTSDKSSDLGT
-1206 NWSSASAQKK
+1206 AQKK

-1223 KYAHQSIKS
+1223 QYAHQSIRD
-1232 NFYDGFSGTI
+1232 NFANPFTNNQIDLATYD
-1242 SSGEYLMSGY
+1242 MSGY

-1259 DDSVTIQGTFKFN
+1259 DSNVKVQGAFKFY
-1272 NYEFEESEKVNGGTN
+1272 NYEFEQSEAANGDTY

-1293 LNNSTYNTTTQ
+1293 LYNSTKSSTTQ
-1304 HYLLHS
+1304 HYMLHS

-1316 YSGKMVTINNV
+1316 YAGKTVTVNNV

-1337 QYSGALICGTVDGA
+1337 GYSGAFICGTVDGS

-1369 YIHNIDNVTGDSK
+1369 YIHNITNVTGDSI
-1382 TYAPLVINKILSY
+1382 TYAPLAINRILKY
-1395 TNLTAKNVKTTNKYT
+1395 TNLTVKNVKTTNKYT
-1410 TNTSANVP
+1410 TNTSTNVP
-1418 HIKNDG
+1418 YIKKDG
-1424 TYPKAGSSFIGEVG
+1424 TYPKAGSSLIGEVG

-1454 DSRTAAVDNT
+1454 DGRTAAVDDT
-1464 NGENTALNNAY
+1464 NGENTTLNNAY
-1475 GTDRAIFTK
+1475 GTDRTIFTK

-1505 TNDWGTDGRY
+1505 ANDWGSDGRY
-1515 VTYGKEVGYTA
+1515 VTYGKEVGYTN

-1537 IEGSSDSS
+1537 IEGSSESAA
-1545 EEYTSPV
+1545 EYTSPM
-1552 SNVDANGNYM
+1552 SNADANGNYM
-1562 SANKNN
+1562 STNKNN

-1573 ATEYVTNGTTH
+1573 ATAYTSNGTKH

-1603 PYIIQSS
+1603 PYLIQNG

-1615 FAKILNGSFDGTSVT
+1615 FAKILNGICDGTSVI
-1630 LPSTDER
+1630 LPSADER
-1637 SVYWCDDK
+1637 AAYWCDDK
-1645 TGKTKH
+1645 SGKTKH
-1651 KLYSYS
+1651 KVFTF
-1657 SGNYVCEG
+1657 GGTTFDCEG
-1665 ETSLTTAQVRTYL
+1665 ETSLTTTQVRTYL

-1684 LGKNIELNS
+1684 LGKSIDLNI
-1693 TYPGLSN
+1693 TYPGLSS
-1700 FDSLITSG
+1700 FTSISTSG
-1708 ESQNDFAV
+1708 ATRNDFAV

-1731 SASPLIGNSYG
+1731 STSPLIGNSYG
-1742 CVIRKLTISVE
+1742 SVVKNLTISVE
-1753 SSTNITLPQANTT
+1753 SAGNIQLNQTNNT

-1775 GGVIANILGG
+1775 GGVISNVLGG
-1785 DNVIEDVSVSYS
+1785 DNIIDNVSVSYAS
-1797 AMTNTILITGAGSQN
+1797 MQNYIDLEGANNQLI
-1812 VPVGGYVGV
+1812 PVGGYIGV
-1821 IVNGALFF
+1821 IVSGCLIF
-1829 KTMSSKPQGL
+1829 KNMNDKPQGIA
-1839 SAIDG
+1839 SAENSIV
-1844 SKLSGQITTGSGRN
+1844 ITDYKKNSRTGA
-1858 IVTTTYND
+1858 VTYTD
-1866 LDNNSQWLYVN
+1866 VFADNWLYVN
-1877 PIIGRVINGYA
+1877 PIIGRVLNGYA
-1888 VTEGSEYV
+1888 VTEGSDYV
-1896 TSEENVTMHNGT
+1896 TSEDDVTMHNGT

-1920 TNKLS
+1920 ENKLS
-1925 TSAYTTVDG
+1925 TSAYTAVTG
-1934 ASTMYS
+1934 ATTMYS

-1978 GGTYH
+1978 DGTYH

-1998 NDSKPAD
+1998 NDNKPAD
-2005 YTAAVTDQA
+2005 YTAAVTDEA
-2014 ATGVP
+2014 STGVP

-2056 EWTLPDGFRGIGTI
+2056 EWTLPDGFRGIGSI
-2070 GFGRSDLT
+2070 GFDRTDLT

-2112 DYDNYLPVNSGDESI
+2112 DYDNYLPVNSGNDTT
-2127 GCIGGFGLFN
+2127 GCIGGLGLFN
-2137 TLHQNRKDQGTI
+2137 TLHHNRKDQGDIST
-2149 EADYK
+2149 DYK
-2154 VSDLGITGNINYF
+2154 ISDLNITGNINYF

-2176 TATYTSSNVHNNAYL
+2176 TATYTSSYVHNNAYL

-2200 GMLDSDSIKVEVI
+2200 GMLDSDSIKVEVV

-2239 STNHQVTISNIT
+2239 AAYHQVTISNII

-2289 NEYRGSAYQDFFNG
+2289 NEYRGSSYQDFLNG

-2317 APVLLSD
+2317 APMVLTG
-2324 ITLGQEN
+2324 ITLGQQN
-2331 TAINSRIGYKEGS
+2331 TAITSRIGYKDGS
-2344 TFFRNSHNGA
+2344 TFFCNSDKENGC
-2354 NVSGDDTV
+2354 DDTV
-2362 VAGGIIGRSNTIG
+2362 VAGGIIGRSYTIG
-2375 SITENGITY
+2375 NTTENGIQY

-2403 AGLIGSDID
+2403 GGLIGADIGASGAS
-2412 GNSYLTIYNCNV
+2412 GNGVSYLAFLNCEVISDQESTTIKGITDNV
-2424 KSDQDS
+2424 KIS
-2430 VIKGTTDTVNESA
+2430 K
-2443 LDKKRLQHRACSG
+2443 LQHRASGG
-2456 IIGGVKAKGLTI
+2456 IIGGARAKKI
-2468 DSCCVEGYTLWGF
+2468 IVDSCIVKGYTFWGY
-2481 NDTAGICANL
+2481 NDTAGVCGNL
-2491 ESASTKVR
+2491 EEADIFIR
-2499 NFQIKDVDIISNYS
+2499 NFTISDVVFKSDY
-2513 AALFGWLNK
+2513 AASLVGWLNK
-2522 DVKGYNILCD
+2522 PLQGYNILCD
-2532 NVQFKDKDGGTTE
+2532 NIQFQDKSGGTKYIQ
-2545 NTAGQHGYLVSKNN
+2545 ASHGYLVAKRNGSNPIKI
-2559 ANNINIVGLSCK
+2559 AGLSIQNATPK
-2571 NTTAET
+2571 SSE
-2577 GYFIPSKFIGTN
+2577 YFIPPRLSGTG
-2589 DYSGGNNY
+2589 DYNGNNGY
-2597 IIFADYNYAASGSNS
+2597 IIFADYNGTASDSNKLFSDINDS
-2612 TFANVDTG
+2612 T
-2620 AINVK
+2620 NVK
-2625 DYEGHDVSNNKPYVS
+2625 DYNNQDVTDNSPYVT
-2640 SSPKMYIGTNQFL
+2640 SSPKMFIGTDQFL
-2653 TGDAVSSTTYLGSAL
+2653 TGDAVSSTSYAGSAF

-2677 SQKSLNGAQSYA
+2677 PQKSQNGAQSFQT
-2689 KAPAVDTNLL
+2689 APAVDAGLL

-2704 HLTTSKEEFGTSF
+2704 HLTTSREEFGTSF
-2717 PYNFPM
+2717 SYNFPM
-2723 LVVEDSD
+2723 LIVEDSD
-2730 KTKVTNYINY
+2730 KAKVTNYINY
-2740 YIQNLTNSPSTFVFQ
+2740 YIQTLTNSPSTFTFQ
-2755 QDKTTDNK
+2755 QDKT
-2763 SNRYKVTLH
+2763 SNNISNIYKVTLH
-2772 KCTYNGST
+2772 KCTYNKDSGA
-2780 FTIGAAGTG
+2780 FTVGAAGTG
-2789 SLQRYTTGFQMD
+2789 SLQRYNTGFQMD
-2801 ATKIDNADP
+2801 AAKIDNADP
-2810 TTPQFTLMDVQ
+2810 NTPQFTLMDVQ
-2821 FLDPSDSSKAAYHL
+2821 FLNPSSNAQVAYHL

-2951 DGNGIYHIPFDSFT
+2951 DANGVYHIPFDSFT

-2990 TSTATD
+2990 TNNGPLIVTTDAT
-2996 GTLIRTNKA
+2996 K
-3005 SEATVKDADGNMYR
+3005 ATVKSPDGRTMYM
-3019 PRPNGDTSQGYTAT
+3019 PRPNGNTAQGYTAQGYTAT
-3033 VTKVNPEIYYLSFF
+3033 VTKVNPEVYYLSFF
-3047 TNKNSGNDKIYHYE
+3047 TNKNSGNDKIYHYVV
-3061 INSIER
+3061 NSLER
-3067 FGQHSTDNT
+3067 FEQHSTDNT
-3076 NWKPNKIIKAYNNPV
+3076 NWKPNKIIRAYNDPV

-3114 TYEMTK
+3114 TYKMSK
-3120 SNNVLTI
+3120 SNNVLTV
-3127 TMTSHISLTQDAKD
+3127 TMTSHISLTQAAKD

-3147 LNNNPNSTIYQT
+3147 LNENPNSTIYQT

-3166 MKQDALASTI
+3166 MKQDAPASTI

-3192 IYYGLIVPTEAA
+3192 IYYGLTVPNEEA
-3204 DLEANPGEDVK
+3204 DLVANPGEDVK
-3215 SIATDPEELMNS
+3215 PISTDPEELMNS

-3242 RNSNS
+3242 KNSTT
-3247 GHDNAATIRVTFAI
+3247 GHDNAATIQVTFAI

-3266 NLSKQFPER
+3266 NLTKQFPER

-3302 SAISLPA
+3302 SATSLKA
-3309 YDTHRYY
+3309 EDSHRYY
-3316 TKNISSAKLTYSVEK
+3316 TTNLSSANLTYNAEK
-3331 TPNSP
+3331 TPSSP

-3361 IDSSAIYSYID
+3361 IDSTAIYSYID
-3372 LVDPGEYIEFN
+3372 LVDPGDYIEFN
-3383 LMLTCKADGGYER
+3383 LTLTSKKDGYDR
-3396 TPLVIGNYLNNLT
+3396 TPLVLGDYLNNLT

-3415 TLYTQGGST
+3415 TLYTQGTSV
-3424 DTDALKASMSSDG
+3424 DNSQLKASISSDG
-3437 KTITLRAHKS
+3437 KTLTLRAHKS
-3447 QLKEIADK
+3447 QLKELADK
-3455 IYSIDISYD
+3455 IYTIDISYD

-3482 MVTLTAD
+3482 KVTLTAD
-3489 IYEAI
+3489 IYAAI
-3494 DSTVSPD
+3494 DTTASPD
-3501 NPSHDSDHIIYTNSK
+3501 NPTHDSDHIIYTNSK

>member
-1 MKNNIKNILKSK
+1 MKKYIGNFFKKK
-13 TCKRIVSGL
+13 AGKRLVSGL
-22 TAFVMTFSAFPI
+22 TAFVMVFCALP
-34 ADIGNEIKQLDLFS
+34 AAEIGEKISELDFTS
-48 ISVSAANNDDAIP
+48 WSVAANDATP
-61 PDDYEFLHDSDNKI
+61 PDNYDYLHNPRNSNKI
-75 SITVQDFYKY
+75 SLTIKEFYGYANSYKY
-85 AKSYSDYPGYHQYD
+85 YDGYHQND
-99 QITIKTSSSV
+99 EITIKTSTGV
-109 TAYYEREFSGLGTA
+109 TRYFQRGFAGLGTKD
-123 TKPFAGSIEIEANKD
+123 KPFAGSITIETNNPLT
-138 VVLNLDAPLF
+138 LNLDAPLF
-148 NYVTDT
+148 KYVKDT
-154 AVLNNENT
+154 AVLNNGGEFN
-162 LKIARFY
+162 ISRFY
-169 GHKIPSGQT
+169 GHKIPTGET
-178 IDDTTPL
+178 VNDTTPL
-185 IAKNVVLDSKYPDK
+185 IAENVVTDTENPSK
-199 AKATWNISVV
+199 AKATWNVSVV

-220 GTLEAFGG
+220 GALGAFGG
-228 MIETIADSTQLTL
+228 MIGTMGTGAQLTL
-241 NVTMDQQTGDTSAVA
+241 NVTMDQQTNDTAAIA

-269 IKQNATLNFSIDAS
+269 IKQNATLNFSIGAS
-283 SDGTIRNIS
+283 SGGTIRNIS
-292 SIETTLGDV
+292 SIETSSGDV

-315 YTGSNIQNASTNIK
+315 YTGSNIQNASTSIK

-342 IDSATVTFPN
+342 IDSATVTLPN
-352 TTYTINQYIYGTLGS
+352 TTYTISQYISGISGS

-374 KPKNDETS
+374 KPKANEQS
-382 YDFSNL
+382 FDFSNL
-388 NTASSQQNGTGDI
+388 NTTSSQQNGAGDV

-409 CDHNFTI
+409 CNHNFTI
-416 DTAATVISNHA
+416 DSSVTVTSNHA

-437 IGRYKNSSLS
+437 IGRYKNNSLS

-461 ASGKGAASYGG
+461 ASGKGASSYGG
-472 AIGIIDDTNA
+472 AIGIIDEENA
-482 TYVKFDSFTLSN
+482 AYVKFDSFTLSN

-504 AAPRFGGLVGKAENA
+504 TEPRFGGLVGKAEKA

-537 GLVGDLGNGILR
+537 GLVGDLGNGALR

-559 KSIAPTSNGHLYGQ
+559 KSTAPTSNGHLYGQ
-573 IVGNRDSALVF
+573 IVGNRDNALVF
-584 AEIEWVFKRSDAV
+584 AETGWEFKRSDAV

-612 TKGTDTETETDEE
+612 TKDTATETETDEE
-625 TGDETTYDITYEQFD
+625 SGEETTYDLTYEQFG
-640 SNTVLT
+640 SSTVLT

-651 HTITIADSANTIS
+651 HTITIADSVS
-664 TVADFASTALN
+664 SVSSVADFANTALN
-675 IQISGGNIITAGS
+675 IQISNGDIITAG
-688 ALSDDGDITLDDD
+688 ATLSSDITLGSN
-701 IDLSETGLTG
+701 IDLSGTGLTG

-716 SGSNNDMTESHCVFN
+716 SGGSNDMTESHCVFSR
-731 GNFDADSHTV
+731 NFDAADYTV

-751 RGEDDESTADVREDD
+751 RGEDDESTEDVREDD
-766 LSIAETRTEG
+766 LSTAEERTEG

-799 DEATTNSTIAG
+799 DEAAANSKIAG
-810 SIYVSPKANDIY
+810 TICVSPKANDIY

-832 NAKIYC
+832 SAKIYC

-843 EFDYAGTKNIYLGRL
+843 EFDYGGSKNIYLGRL
-858 VGEVNEPDEN
+858 IGEVNEPAEN
-868 TVSTKALDIY
+868 TTSTKALDIY
-878 NCVLSGEV
+878 NSILSGNV
-886 SGTNASDSTCIGGAI
+886 SGTNASSGTCIGGAI

-907 VNKIQ
+907 ENKVQ

-917 SIQLSGKIENKAEKT
+917 SIKLSGKIENKAEKT

-944 GYSATSDY
+944 GYSATSGY

-1020 TGSKITALGAVK
+1020 TGSKITASGAVK

-1057 AANSP
+1057 AASSP

-1071 GWYCDSGKNYK
+1071 GWYCDSGKNYR

-1095 TTTSYSISSS
+1095 TTTCYSISSS
-1105 TLTSLNNAS
+1105 TLTSFS

-1162 NMNGTTASKS
+1162 NMNGSTASKS
-1172 YQAQTAQGA
+1172 YQAQTSQGA

-1193 DTVTIPVTTSSST
+1193 DTVTVPVTTNSSTNST

-1223 KYAHQSIKS
+1223 KYAHQSIRS

-1242 SSGEYLMSGY
+1242 TPGDYLMSGY

-1259 DDSVTIQGTFKFN
+1259 DDNITIQGTFKFN
-1272 NYEFEESEKVNGGTN
+1272 NYEFEQSEAANGGTN

-1293 LNNSTYNTTTQ
+1293 LYNNTKNSTTQ
-1304 HYLLHS
+1304 HYLLHAG
-1310 SLLRNV
+1310 LLRNV
-1316 YSGKMVTINNV
+1316 YTGKTVTVNTV
-1327 ILQGN
+1327 TLQGN

-1337 QYSGALICGTVDGA
+1337 QYSGALICGTVDGV

-1369 YIHNIDNVTGDSK
+1369 YIHNITNVTGDSK
-1382 TYAPLVINKILSY
+1382 TYAPLVINKILKY
-1395 TNLTAKNVKTTNKYT
+1395 TNLTVKNVKTTNKYT

-1418 HIKNDG
+1418 HINNDG
-1424 TYPKAGSSFIGEVG
+1424 TYPKAGSSLIGEVG

-1447 NFTKMKL
+1447 NFTKIKL
-1454 DSRTAAVDNT
+1454 DGRTAAIDNT
-1464 NGENTALNNAY
+1464 NGENSALDNAY

-1505 TNDWGTDGRY
+1505 TNDWGSDGRY
-1515 VTYGKEVGYTA
+1515 VTYGKEVGYTT

-1537 IEGSSDSS
+1537 IEGSSESAA
-1545 EEYTSPV
+1545 EYTSPM
-1552 SNVDANGNYM
+1552 SNADANGSYM
-1562 SANKNN
+1562 STNKNN

-1573 ATEYVTNGTTH
+1573 AAAYASNGTTH

-1603 PYIIQSS
+1603 PYLIQNG

-1615 FAKILNGSFDGTSVT
+1615 FAKILNGSCDGTSVI
-1630 LPSTDER
+1630 LPSAEER
-1637 SVYWCDDK
+1637 TAYWCDDK
-1645 TGKTKH
+1645 SGKTKH
-1651 KLYSYS
+1651 KVFTF
-1657 SGNYVCEG
+1657 GGTTFDCEG
-1665 ETSLTTAQVRTYL
+1665 ETSLTTTQVRTYL

-1684 LGKNIELNS
+1684 LGKSIELNS
-1693 TYPGLSN
+1693 TYPGLSS
-1700 FDSLITSG
+1700 FTSISTSG
-1708 ESQNDFAV
+1708 ATQNDFAV

-1731 SASPLIGNSYG
+1731 STSPLIGNSYG
-1742 CVIRKLTISVE
+1742 SVVKNLTISVE
-1753 SSTNITLPQANTT
+1753 SINNIQLNQANTT
-1766 EKFPTCKSY
+1766 DKFPTCQSY
-1775 GGVIANILGG
+1775 GGVIANVLGG
-1785 DNVIEDVSVSYS
+1785 DNIIEDVSVSYS
-1797 AMTNTILITGAGSQN
+1797 AMTNTILITGTGSQN

-1821 IVNGALFF
+1821 IVNGALIF

-1844 SKLSGQITTGSGRN
+1844 SKLSGQITTGSGRSS
-1858 IVTTTYND
+1858 VTTTYND

-1877 PIIGRVINGYA
+1877 PIIGRVLNGYA
-1888 VTEGSEYV
+1888 VTEGSDYV
-1896 TSEENVTMHNGT
+1896 TSEANVTMHNGT

-1920 TNKLS
+1920 ENKLS
-1925 TSAYTTVDG
+1925 TSAYTAVTG
-1934 ASTMYS
+1934 ATTMYS

-1961 TTVGAPSTLV
+1961 TTVGAPGETIS

-1983 RMRCAAYSAVGTNAA
+1983 RMRCADYSAVGTNAA

-2036 VLALTNNNTVCNL
+2036 VLALTNNNTVCNF
-2049 NLGGTEK
+2049 NLGGSESA
-2056 EWTLPDGFRGIGTI
+2056 WTLPDGFRGIGTI

-2086 FSGKNNNGAGSA
+2086 FSGKNNNGVGSA

-2112 DYDNYLPVNSGDESI
+2112 AYDNYVPVNNSQ
-2127 GCIGGFGLFN
+2127 GGFGLFD
-2137 TLHQNRKDQGTI
+2137 TLHHNRSDQGAK
-2149 EADYK
+2149 ADSYK
-2154 VSDLGITGNINYF
+2154 ISNLNITGTIDYY
-2167 VFKHDSADG
+2167 VFYHTSTDGSVTYISTNVANDS
-2176 TATYTSSNVHNNAYL
+2176 YL
-2191 NVGGIAGYA
+2191 NTGGIAGYA
-2200 GMLDSDSIKVEVI
+2200 GFEGTDSITVETI

-2228 FFGNLQLKNEA
+2228 FFGNLQLANNA
-2239 STNHQVTISNIT
+2239 TNHLVTISNIN
-2251 ADTAFTVTSKRYS
+2251 AETAFTVKSKRYS
-2264 GGIIGYFKQGNLN
+2264 GGIIGYFKQGNLD
-2277 INTVTIKMPNVI
+2277 INNVSIMLPNVI
-2289 NEYRGSAYQDFFNG
+2289 NEYRGNAYQDFENG
-2303 AGGVIGFA
+2303 AGGIIGFA
-2311 QTGNTN
+2311 QTGDSN

-2344 TFFRNSHNGA
+2344 TFFRNSHIGA
-2354 NVSGDDTV
+2354 NVNGDDTV

-2559 ANNINIVGLSCK
+2559 VNNINIVGLSCK

-2689 KAPAVDTNLL
+2689 KAPAVDTDLL

-2821 FLDPSDSSKAAYHL
+2821 FLDPSDSSKVAYHL

-2996 GTLIRTNKA
+2996 GSLIRTNKA
-3005 SEATVKDADGNMYR
+3005 SEATVKDADGNMYK
-3019 PRPNGDTSQGYTAT
+3019 PRPNGNTSQGYTAT

-3061 INSIER
+3061 INSLER
-3067 FGQHSTDNT
+3067 FSQHSTDNT
-3076 NWKPNKIIKAYNNPV
+3076 NWKPNKIIRAYNNPV
-3091 HLIIGNLYTNNTLDL
+3091 HLIIGNLYNNNQMELEVSPL
-3106 TVTPRVAS
+3106 IPS
-3114 TYEMTK
+3114 SFKMSK
-3120 SNNVLTI
+3120 SNNVLTVK
-3127 TMTSHISLTQDAKD
+3127 MTAHVGLTQTAKD
-3141 EKIWQN
+3141 ASIFDN
-3147 LNNNPNSTIYQT
+3147 LLENPNSTIYQT
-3159 FLMNYDM
+3159 FLMNYAVTELNGNETLT
-3166 MKQDALASTI
+3166 KI

-3181 AIQSITVTDYR
+3181 SISSIRVTSYKIYHGSTVS
-3192 IYYGLIVPTEAA
+3192 GSGA
-3204 DLEANPGEDVK
+3204 DVAYSEPEDH
-3215 SIATDPEELMNS
+3215 MNS
-3227 NYIELRNNKNLNEYL
+3227 NYIELRNNQNLNEYL
-3242 RNSNS
+3242 RDSTE
-3247 GHDNAATIRVTFAI
+3247 GHDNMATIQVVYAI
-3261 EYAEK
+3261 EYSDK
-3266 NLSKQFPER
+3266 NLSRQFPER
-3275 KDESDST
+3275 TEENDETQKSV
-3282 IGSLVRGFSNISSV
+3282 GAVVRGYSNISSTV
-3296 AESGAY
+3296 ESGAY
-3302 SAISLPA
+3302 SATSTMKEDI
-3309 YDTHRYY
+3309 DTETNKSNKYY
-3316 TKNISSAKLTYSVEK
+3316 TTNLASATLTYNAEK
-3331 TPNSP
+3331 TMTSP

-3346 PFDEQTAKVVTNKGH
+3346 PFDEGTKTTNKGH
-3361 IDSSAIYSYID
+3361 IDSTATYSYLD
-3372 LVDPGEYIEFN
+3372 LQDPGDYIEFN
-3383 LMLTCKADGGYER
+3383 LTLTSKKDGYNAT
-3396 TPLVIGNYLNNLT
+3396 TPLDIRQYFQNLT
-3409 IKAGNT
+3409 IKADKNDT
-3415 TLYTQGGST
+3415 TALYTQGTGTS
-3424 DTDALKASMSSDG
+3424 DTNVVASMSADG
-3437 KTITLRAHKS
+3437 KTITLRAHKNS
-3447 QLKEIADK
+3447 LHKVADK
-3455 IYSIDISYD
+3455 VYSIYISFD
-3464 VLTGEAN
+3464 VLTGETN
-3471 GFGSTKAYSNY
+3471 GFGTTKAYSNY
-3482 MVTLTAD
+3482 KVNLTAD
-3489 IYEAI
+3489 MYGSI
-3494 DSTVSPD
+3494 DTTATPD
-3501 NPSHDSDHIIYTNSK
+3501 TQPHASDHIIYTNSK
-3516 LQYSMIS
+3516 LQYKMI